1 MPPIA
6 ALAAKESKPGRFPGI
21 LQARCPKT
29 LPNIIERVAQ
39 SLCMTP
45 SEYIR
50 RSVFERLLRD
60 GFKIEIELQ
69 QYALV
74 ENGDV
79 SGRDR
84 A

>member
-1 MPPIA
+1 MSDNA

-29 LPNIIERVAQ
+29 LPPIIERVAQ

-50 RSVFERLLRD
+50 RSVIERLRADGIDLRRMASQD
-60 GFKIEIELQ
+60 AGSL
-69 QYALV
+69 
-74 ENGDV
+74 
-79 SGRDR
+79 
-84 A
+84 